1 MTSIPIIETVVA
13 VVTRVLRWA
22 GYPGLFGL
30 MAVDSFGIPP
40 LPGEIILVFAGF
52 LVAMGALAFSGA
64 VVVALL
70 GGLFGAFCGY
80 AVGRW
85 GRDWL
90 VDRAPTVLRVDP
102 RQLVRLDAWFARW
115 GDEVV
120 AVARVIPLARAYI
133 SYPAGTAEMPPLK
146 FGFYTIVGALP
157 LTLGLV
163 YLGQVLGSR
172 WSVIVP
178 YFAYLDDAIL
188 VLLVVVAAWWFLR
201 WHREYRRLRATP
213 PVAPPS

>member
-64 VVVALL
+64 VVVALI

-102 RQLVRLDAWFARW
+102 RQLARLDAWFARW

-163 YLGQVLGSR
+163 YLGEVLGSR

>member
-90 VDRAPTVLRVDP
+90 VDRAPSVLRVDP
-102 RQLVRLDAWFARW
+102 RQLARLDAWFARW

>member
-90 VDRAPTVLRVDP
+90 VDRAPSVLRVDP
-102 RQLVRLDAWFARW
+102 RQLARLDAWFARW

-163 YLGQVLGSR
+163 YLGEVLGSR

>member
-102 RQLVRLDAWFARW
+102 RQLARLDAWFARW

-163 YLGQVLGSR
+163 YLGEVLGSR

>member
-1 MTSIPIIETVVA
+1 MTSIPIIETVVS
-13 VVTRVLRWA
+13 VVTRILRWA

-52 LVAMGALAFSGA
+52 LVALGTLSFLGAFTVALA
-64 VVVALL
+64 
-70 GGLFGAFCGY
+70 GGVTGAFCAY
-80 AVGRW
+80 ALGRW

-90 VDRAPTVLRVDP
+90 VNRAPSALRVDP
-102 RQLVRLDAWFARW
+102 RQLARLDAWFARW

-146 FGFYTIVGALP
+146 FGFYTTVGAIP
-157 LTLGLV
+157 LTAGLV
-163 YLGQVLGSR
+163 YLGEVLGSR
-172 WSVIVP
+172 WNEIVP
-178 YFAYLDDAIL
+178 YFSYLDDAIL
-188 VLLVVVAAWWFLR
+188 VLIVGVAVWWFLR
-201 WHREYRRLRATP
+201 WHREYRALHASP
-213 PVAPPS
+213 PAAPPT